1 MAGGLDWDRSLQ
13 NYVDRF
19 ASIRYTYAS
28 ITHTRA
34 MISMTSRA
42 KEDYLK
48 AIYELEEKVGVAKT
62 TQLAE
67 RLGVRAATVTE
78 MVQRLSKEP
87 DRTITYKHHQGVR
100 LTHTGRQKAIEMV
113 RRHRLL
119 ETFLHQTLGLSWDE
133 VHQEAEVLEHHLSER
148 VTEAIDRHLDFPK
161 FDPHGEPIPDAD
173 GNMAVMPQLVL
184 SDIDTGSRFMI
195 IRVDPVS
202 SEFLAYLDDLAM
214 GIGTT
219 GRLLSKDEDH
229 GPLSIELDDRDN
241 APRKTLKRQI
251 ADRLYV
257 EAL

>member
-1 MAGGLDWDRSLQ
+1 MA
-13 NYVDRF
+13 
-19 ASIRYTYAS
+19 
-28 ITHTRA
+28 
-34 MISMTSRA
+34 SRA

-62 TQLAE
+62 TQLAD

-87 DRTITYKHHQGVR
+87 NRTITYKHHQGVR
-100 LTHTGRQKAIEMV
+100 LTPTGRQKAVEMV

-148 VTEAIDRHLDFPK
+148 VTEAIDRHLGFPK
-161 FDPHGEPIPDAD
+161 IDPHGEPIPDAD
-173 GNMAVMPQLVL
+173 GNMANVPQLVL
-184 SDIDTGSRFMI
+184 ADIDAGSRFMI

-202 SEFLAYLDDLAM
+202 AEFLSDLDKMAM

-219 GRLLSKDEDH
+219 GRLISKDEEH
-229 GPLSIELDDRDN
+229 GPLSIKLDNRDN
-241 APRKTLKRQI
+241 DPHTILKRHI
-251 ADRLYV
+251 ADRLFV

>member
-1 MAGGLDWDRSLQ
+1 MS
-13 NYVDRF
+13 
-19 ASIRYTYAS
+19 
-28 ITHTRA
+28 
-34 MISMTSRA
+34 SRA

-48 AIYELEEKVGVAKT
+48 AIYELEGKVGVAKT
-62 TQLAE
+62 TQLAD

-100 LTHTGRQKAIEMV
+100 LTPSGRRKAVEMV

-133 VHQEAEVLEHHLSER
+133 VHQEAEVLEHHLSDR
-148 VTEAIDRHLDFPK
+148 VTNAIDRHLDFPQ
-161 FDPHGEPIPDAD
+161 FDPHGEPIPDSD
-173 GNMAVMPQLVL
+173 GNMVIVPHVVL
-184 SDIDTGSRFMI
+184 SDIDAGTRFMI

-202 SEFLAYLDDLAM
+202 AEFLADLDALAM

-219 GRLLSKDEDH
+219 GRLVSKDEDH
-229 GPLSIELDDRDN
+229 GPLSIELDDRNN
-241 APRKTLKRQI
+241 APRTILKRHI

>member
-1 MAGGLDWDRSLQ
+1 MA
-13 NYVDRF
+13 
-19 ASIRYTYAS
+19 
-28 ITHTRA
+28 
-34 MISMTSRA
+34 SRA

-62 TQLAE
+62 SRLAN

-87 DRTITYKHHQGVR
+87 EQTITYKHHQGVR
-100 LTHTGRQKAIEMV
+100 LTPAGRRKAVEMV

-133 VHQEAEVLEHHLSER
+133 VHREAEVLEHHLSDR

-173 GNMAVMPQLVL
+173 GNMAVVPELVL
-184 SDIDTGSRFMI
+184 SDIDAGSRFLI
-195 IRVDPVS
+195 VRVDPVS
-202 SEFLAYLDDLAM
+202 EDFLAHLDGLTM

-219 GRLLSKDEDH
+219 GRLVSKAADH
-229 GPLSIELDDRDN
+229 GPLSVDLDGREN
-241 APRKTLKRQI
+241 ASRLILKRDV

-257 EAL
+257 ETL